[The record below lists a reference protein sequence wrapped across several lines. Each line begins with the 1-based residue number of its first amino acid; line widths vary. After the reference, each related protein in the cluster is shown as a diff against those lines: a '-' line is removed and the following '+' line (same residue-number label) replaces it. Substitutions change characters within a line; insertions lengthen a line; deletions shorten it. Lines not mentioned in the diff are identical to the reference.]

1 MKWYGENVT
10 IFCYWNG
17 SIVQGSEGL
26 SYDKPLNKVIKVNS
40 RIDYEA
46 LLNKMYS
53 IASLDRQQFR
63 IKMTCRY
70 PSVIGQM
77 LKYIPIPIKDGDDV
91 DIMFDA
97 IARHLKAK

>member
-1 MKWYGENVT
+1 MKWEKNVT
-10 IFCYWNG
+10 ILCYWNG
-17 SIVQGSEGL
+17 NIVQGSEDL
-26 SYDKPLNKVIKVNS
+26 FYDKPPTKAIKVKSGIN
-40 RIDYEA
+40 YEV

-53 IASLDRQQFR
+53 ISSLDSQQFR

-70 PSVIGQM
+70 PSVVGQI
-77 LKYIPIPIKDGDDV
+77 LKYILILIKDDDGM